1 MLILVTEVSHR
12 SRVHVTLVMRCL
24 RDKLAKRSSLQV
36 KEVDEG
42 LLQFQQLE
50 ELILSANQISRV
62 TSAHL
67 PRTLKVSKQGLV
79 QDGAGIPMWE
89 HNESQTARGDARNSS
104 LPRCLLVLL
113 SWAGPGALL

>member
-1 MLILVTEVSHR
+1 MLIRVTEVSHR
-12 SRVHVTLVMRCL
+12 STHVHVTLATRCL
-24 RDKLAKRSSLQV
+24 RDKLAKSSSLQV
-36 KEVDEG
+36 EEVDEG

-67 PRTLKVSKQGLV
+67 PRTLKVNEQGFV

-89 HNESQTARGDARNSS
+89 HSETAREAARNSS
-104 LPRCLLVLL
+104 LPRCLLFLL